1 MLFELNFL
9 KSKPKEQRSVLRR
22 TGKFLIDSDFN
33 ENTSESDINPE
44 EKKQTPE
51 SEAGSSLFVMPISDL
66 MAGKLFVT
74 QPRESD
80 SSEQSKVFEMA
91 LNDL

>member
-1 MLFELNFL
+1 MLYELNFL
-9 KSKPKEQRSVLRR
+9 KTKPKEERAILRR

-33 ENTSESDINPE
+33 ENTSESDINPD
-44 EKKQTPE
+44 EKKQIPE

-74 QPRESD
+74 QQRESD
-80 SSEQSKVFEMA
+80 S
-91 LNDL
+91 